1 MSDEEHVT
9 EASASSTNKDEPD
22 MDMLVKLELPTEQST
37 SISKIPVSV
46 GPGIG
51 CWYNNEYLRL
61 GKKLDATETQV
72 KSLSS
77 RITELNSRNQ
87 SNENTISLLIEL
99 LEAQRTSLEAKEMKL
114 PKLEQK
120 LDVTE
125 TQQISDPNVKV
136 ESLSSGITELRTFKN
151 KFGPPRRGSK
161 FRVFLSQM
169 ILLTNLN
176 ENRFTEVGA
185 KTGCHRNS
193 TDQ

>member
-1 MSDEEHVT
+1 MG
-9 EASASSTNKDEPD
+9 
-22 MDMLVKLELPTEQST
+22 EQST

-51 CWYNNEYLRL
+51 CWCNNEYLRL

-120 LDVTE
+120 LDATE
-125 TQQISDPNVKV
+125 TQQINDLHAKV
-136 ESLSSGITELRTFKN
+136 ESLSNRITELNSQNQSHENTISILIELSETQRTSLEAKER
-151 KFGPPRRGSK
+151 KLLITTSVLVKVVKDMPKMKIQAETCSSES
-161 FRVFLSQM
+161 SQ
-169 ILLTNLN
+169 
-176 ENRFTEVGA
+176 
-185 KTGCHRNS
+185 
-193 TDQ
+193 D